1 VAVAGFELARE
12 VLRYAVEELE
22 KAVKLGDILLY
33 RNAAD
38 KVFLALVIAV
48 NAYIAAVEG
57 VEPTSHAERRKIL
70 RKMGRE
76 DLRTIYSDLMKTHEE
91 AFYHGFYQP
100 DEVQYA
106 VKKVEEVIAQL
117 EEEVGGG
124 ADILRRSNVKRYA
137 TKKFVALRIL
147 AVATLLAAAALG
159 LGVVEKSLFVAVPRS
174 TEAVCIDQD
183 VFYLMS
189 DGGAGVAVSALNGSL
204 LGYIKIPDRVDCI
217 ASRDKLYLLTEDGLY
232 VFDKTLRE
240 LQRVKLNGRIYIPL
254 WGPPSSHKIHVL
266 TLREDKLYV
275 VVHRIDGVFLVVLD
289 ADNLR
294 LLETYRLASEDCI
307 DFYWGLARGD
317 EVVAYGRCFI
327 DGHNTAVI
335 VRGSER
341 KTVESADLVLSL
353 RGQLYVASGT
363 TLTIL
368 DGGISRSFPN
378 LIVDIETDGR
388 YIYVLYRGG
397 IAKLTPQLD
406 LVAEAHAAY
415 YPLDLEIRGDRLY
428 LTVLNNGVN
437 VKIVRLGNYTTGRV
451 VFCYLAVPLFE
462 IIGVDIGGELLAD
475 RCCISREVLPGWH
488 LLEFWSSGELKRS
501 YVVYVEPGR
510 TTYLIDVDPA
520 TIYIAAAAVLF
531 AYLLVKPK
539 YES

>member
-1 VAVAGFELARE
+1 
-12 VLRYAVEELE
+12 
-22 KAVKLGDILLY
+22 
-33 RNAAD
+33 
-38 KVFLALVIAV
+38 
-48 NAYIAAVEG
+48 
-57 VEPTSHAERRKIL
+57 
-70 RKMGRE
+70 
-76 DLRTIYSDLMKTHEE
+76 
-91 AFYHGFYQP
+91 
-100 DEVQYA
+100 
-106 VKKVEEVIAQL
+106 
-117 EEEVGGG
+117 
-124 ADILRRSNVKRYA
+124 
-137 TKKFVALRIL
+137 VALRIL
-147 AVATLLAAAALG
+147 AVGTLLAVAALG
-159 LGVVEKSLFVAVPRS
+159 LGVVEKSLFVAVPHYV
-174 TEAVCIDQD
+174 TAVCIGQD

-189 DGGAGVAVSALNGSL
+189 DSGAGVAISAFNGSL
-204 LGYIKIPDRVDCI
+204 LGYVKIPDRVDCV

-240 LQRVKLNGRIYIPL
+240 LQRVKLDGRIYIPP
-254 WGPPSSHKIHVL
+254 WGPPSFHKIHVL

-275 VVHRIDGVFLVVLD
+275 IVHRDDGVFLVVLD
-289 ADNLR
+289 ADDLR
-294 LLETYRLASEDCI
+294 LLETHRLASEDCI
-307 DFYWGLARGD
+307 YWGLARGD

-341 KTVESADLVLSL
+341 KTVERADLVLSL

-368 DGGISRSFPN
+368 DSSISRSFPN
-378 LIVDIETDGR
+378 SIVDIETDGR

-406 LVAEAHAAY
+406 LVAEARAAY
-415 YPLDLEIRGDRLY
+415 SPLDFEIRGDRLY
-428 LTVLNNGVN
+428 LAALSHGVN
-437 VKIVRLGNYTTGRV
+437 VEIVRLGNYTTGAV
-451 VFCYLAVPLFE
+451 VFCYLTIPLFG
-462 IIGVDIGGELLAD
+462 IIGVDIDGELLAD
-475 RCCISREVLPGWH
+475 RSCVSREGVWPGWH
-488 LLEFWSSGELKRS
+488 LLEFWSSGELKES

>member
-1 VAVAGFELARE
+1 
-12 VLRYAVEELE
+12 
-22 KAVKLGDILLY
+22 
-33 RNAAD
+33 
-38 KVFLALVIAV
+38 
-48 NAYIAAVEG
+48 
-57 VEPTSHAERRKIL
+57 
-70 RKMGRE
+70 M
-76 DLRTIYSDLMKTHEE
+76 
-91 AFYHGFYQP
+91 
-100 DEVQYA
+100 
-106 VKKVEEVIAQL
+106 
-117 EEEVGGG
+117 
-124 ADILRRSNVKRYA
+124 
-137 TKKFVALRIL
+137 ALRIL

-159 LGVVEKSLFVAVPRS
+159 LGVVEKNLFVAVPPYI
-174 TEAVCIDQD
+174 EGVCIGQD
-183 VFYLMS
+183 VFYVMS
-189 DGGAGVAVSALNGSL
+189 RNGAGVAVSALNGSL
-204 LGYIKIPDRVDCI
+204 LGYIKIPDRVDCV
-217 ASRDKLYLLTEDGLY
+217 ASGDKLYLLTEDGLY

-240 LQRVKLNGRIYIPL
+240 LQRAKLDGRIYIPPG
-254 WGPPSSHKIHVL
+254 GPVDYKIRVL

-275 VVHRIDGVFLVVLD
+275 VVYRDDGVFLVVLD

-294 LLETYRLASEDCI
+294 LLETHRLASEDCI

-378 LIVDIETDGR
+378 SIEDIETDGR

-406 LVAEAHAAY
+406 LVAEAPTAY

-428 LTVLNNGVN
+428 LTVLSNGVN
-437 VKIVRLGNYTTGRV
+437 VKIVRLGNYTTGAV
-451 VFCYLAVPLFE
+451 VFCYLTIPLFE
-462 IIGVDIGGELLAD
+462 RIGVGIDVEFLAD
-475 RCCISREVLPGWH
+475 RSCVSREDVLPGWN
-488 LLEFWSSGELKRS
+488 LLEFWSSGKLKKS

-520 TIYIAAAAVLF
+520 TIYIAAAAVLL

>member
-1 VAVAGFELARE
+1 
-12 VLRYAVEELE
+12 
-22 KAVKLGDILLY
+22 
-33 RNAAD
+33 
-38 KVFLALVIAV
+38 
-48 NAYIAAVEG
+48 
-57 VEPTSHAERRKIL
+57 
-70 RKMGRE
+70 
-76 DLRTIYSDLMKTHEE
+76 
-91 AFYHGFYQP
+91 
-100 DEVQYA
+100 
-106 VKKVEEVIAQL
+106 
-117 EEEVGGG
+117 
-124 ADILRRSNVKRYA
+124 
-137 TKKFVALRIL
+137 VALRIL

-159 LGVVEKSLFVAVPRS
+159 LGVVEKSLFVAAPYIEV
-174 TEAVCIDQD
+174 VCIGQD

-189 DGGAGVAVSALNGSL
+189 DGGAGVAISALNGSL
-204 LGYIKIPDRVDCI
+204 LGYVKIPRRVDCV
-217 ASRDKLYLLTEDGLY
+217 AARDKLYLLTEDGLY
-232 VFDKTLRE
+232 VFDNTLRE
-240 LQRVKLNGRIYIPL
+240 LQRAKLDGRIYIPL
-254 WGPPSSHKIHVL
+254 WGPPSFHKIHVL

-275 VVHRIDGVFLVVLD
+275 VVHRIDGVFLMVLD

-294 LLETYRLASEDCI
+294 LLETHRLASEDCI

-327 DGHNTAVI
+327 DGRNKAVI

-368 DGGISRSFPN
+368 DSGISRSFPN

-406 LVAEAHAAY
+406 LVAEARAAY

-451 VFCYLAVPLFE
+451 VFCYLTIPLFE
-462 IIGVDIGGELLAD
+462 IIGVGIDGEFLAD
-475 RCCISREVLPGWH
+475 RSCVSREGVLPGWQ
-488 LLEFWSSGELKRS
+488 LLEFWSSGKLKKS

-520 TIYIAAAAVLF
+520 AIYIAAAVVLL

>member
-1 VAVAGFELARE
+1 
-12 VLRYAVEELE
+12 
-22 KAVKLGDILLY
+22 
-33 RNAAD
+33 
-38 KVFLALVIAV
+38 
-48 NAYIAAVEG
+48 
-57 VEPTSHAERRKIL
+57 
-70 RKMGRE
+70 M
-76 DLRTIYSDLMKTHEE
+76 
-91 AFYHGFYQP
+91 
-100 DEVQYA
+100 
-106 VKKVEEVIAQL
+106 
-117 EEEVGGG
+117 
-124 ADILRRSNVKRYA
+124 
-137 TKKFVALRIL
+137 L

-159 LGVVEKSLFVAVPRS
+159 LGVVEKSLFVAVPRYI
-174 TEAVCIDQD
+174 EAVCIDQD

-204 LGYIKIPDRVDCI
+204 LGYIKIPDRVDCV

-240 LQRVKLNGRIYIPL
+240 LQRAKLDGRIYIPPG
-254 WGPPSSHKIHVL
+254 GPVDYKIHVL

-275 VVHRIDGVFLVVLD
+275 VVHRDDGVFLVVLD
-289 ADNLR
+289 ANDLR
-294 LLETYRLASEDCI
+294 LLETHRLAGEDCI
-307 DFYWGLARGD
+307 GFYWGFYWGLARGD
-317 EVVAYGRCFI
+317 EVVAYGMCFI

-341 KTVESADLVLSL
+341 KTVERADLVLSL
-353 RGQLYVASGT
+353 RGQLYVVSDR

-368 DGGISRSFPN
+368 DSGISRSFPN
-378 LIVDIETDGR
+378 SIEDIETDGR

-406 LVAEAHAAY
+406 LVAEAPTAY

-437 VKIVRLGNYTTGRV
+437 VKIVRLGNYTTGAV
-451 VFCYLAVPLFE
+451 VFCYLTIPLFE
-462 IIGVDIGGELLAD
+462 RIGVGIGGEFLAD
-475 RCCISREVLPGWH
+475 RSCVSREGVLPGWQ

-520 TIYIAAAAVLF
+520 TIYVAAAAVLL

>member
-1 VAVAGFELARE
+1 
-12 VLRYAVEELE
+12 
-22 KAVKLGDILLY
+22 
-33 RNAAD
+33 
-38 KVFLALVIAV
+38 
-48 NAYIAAVEG
+48 
-57 VEPTSHAERRKIL
+57 
-70 RKMGRE
+70 M
-76 DLRTIYSDLMKTHEE
+76 
-91 AFYHGFYQP
+91 
-100 DEVQYA
+100 
-106 VKKVEEVIAQL
+106 
-117 EEEVGGG
+117 
-124 ADILRRSNVKRYA
+124 
-137 TKKFVALRIL
+137 L

-159 LGVVEKSLFVAVPRS
+159 LGIVEKSLFVAVPRYI
-174 TEAVCIDQD
+174 EAVCIDQD

-204 LGYIKIPDRVDCI
+204 LGYIKIPDRVDCV
-217 ASRDKLYLLTEDGLY
+217 ASRYKLYLLTEDGLY

-240 LQRVKLNGRIYIPL
+240 LQRAKLDGRIYIPPG
-254 WGPPSSHKIHVL
+254 GPVDYKIHVL

-275 VVHRIDGVFLVVLD
+275 VVHRDDGVFLVVLD
-289 ADNLR
+289 ANDLR
-294 LLETYRLASEDCI
+294 LLETHRLASEDCI

-341 KTVESADLVLSL
+341 KTVERADLVLSL
-353 RGQLYVASGT
+353 RGQLYVVSGT

-378 LIVDIETDGR
+378 SIEDIETDGR

-406 LVAEAHAAY
+406 LIAEAHAAY

-437 VKIVRLGNYTTGRV
+437 VKIVRLGNYTTGTV

-462 IIGVDIGGELLAD
+462 RIGVDIGGEFLAD
-475 RCCISREVLPGWH
+475 RSCVSREGVLPGWQ
-488 LLEFWSSGELKRS
+488 LLEFWSSGELKKS

>member
-1 VAVAGFELARE
+1 
-12 VLRYAVEELE
+12 
-22 KAVKLGDILLY
+22 
-33 RNAAD
+33 
-38 KVFLALVIAV
+38 
-48 NAYIAAVEG
+48 
-57 VEPTSHAERRKIL
+57 
-70 RKMGRE
+70 M
-76 DLRTIYSDLMKTHEE
+76 
-91 AFYHGFYQP
+91 
-100 DEVQYA
+100 
-106 VKKVEEVIAQL
+106 
-117 EEEVGGG
+117 
-124 ADILRRSNVKRYA
+124 
-137 TKKFVALRIL
+137 ALRIL

-159 LGVVEKSLFVAVPRS
+159 LGVVEKSLFVAAPYIEV
-174 TEAVCIDQD
+174 VCIGQD

-189 DGGAGVAVSALNGSL
+189 DGGAGVAISAFNGSL
-204 LGYIKIPDRVDCI
+204 LGYVKIPRRVDCV

-240 LQRVKLNGRIYIPL
+240 IQRVKLDGRIYIPL
-254 WGPPSSHKIHVL
+254 WGPPSFYKIHLL

-275 VVHRIDGVFLVVLD
+275 VVHRDDGVFLVVLD

-294 LLETYRLASEDCI
+294 LLETHRLAGEDCI
-307 DFYWGLARGD
+307 GFYWGLARGD

-327 DGHNTAVI
+327 DGHNISVGVI
-335 VRGSER
+335 VKGSER
-341 KTVESADLVLSL
+341 KTVGGADLVLSL

-368 DGGISRSFPN
+368 DSGISRSFPN

-406 LVAEAHAAY
+406 LVAEARTAY
-415 YPLDLEIRGDRLY
+415 YPLDLEIHGDRLY

-437 VKIVRLGNYTTGRV
+437 VKIVRLGNYTTGTV
-451 VFCYLAVPLFE
+451 VFCYLTIPLFE
-462 IIGVDIGGELLAD
+462 IIGVDIGGEFLAD
-475 RCCISREVLPGWH
+475 RSCVSREVLPGWH
-488 LLEFWSSGELKRS
+488 LLEFWSSGKLKKS

-510 TTYLIDVDPA
+510 TTYLIDVDPT
-520 TIYIAAAAVLF
+520 TIYIAAAVVLL